1 MLILAD
7 MNPQILITVLFLDT
21 LLVVSAVSA
30 KTKHSAKTQQTV
42 RVASPC
48 KVTGQHGIDRW
59 PAKTDAESVP
69 SDKSKITSITPSQV
83 FAWPGVGVG
92 AHLTKQSP
100 RSASEQRWFALTA
113 MVARMKME
121 ADGDIHIELVDA
133 NDTKT
138 GIVGAEIPPGQI
150 WCKLR
155 NLALGWTTQKF
166 PFNFSSSQNL
176 TVPGRHV
183 ITVTGKAF
191 YDVDHAPKDRS
202 NQRVGRFPP
211 GYAVWE
217 IHPVMA
223 ITFTR

>member
-1 MLILAD
+1 
-7 MNPQILITVLFLDT
+7 MNPQILVAILLNTFL
-21 LLVVSAVSA
+21 VASGVSA
-30 KTKHSAKTQQTV
+30 KTKHSAKTKQNVTL
-42 RVASPC
+42 ASPC

-83 FAWPGVGVG
+83 FAWPGVGVA

-100 RSASEQRWFALTA
+100 RSASEQRWFALTGA
-113 MVARMKME
+113 ITGMKME

-133 NDTKT
+133 NHIKT
-138 GIVGAEIPPGQI
+138 GTVGAEIPPGQT

-155 NLALGWTTQKF
+155 SLALGWTTQKF
-166 PFNFSSSQNL
+166 PFSFGSSKNL
-176 TVPGRHV
+176 TVTGRPV
-183 ITVTGKAF
+183 ITATGKAF